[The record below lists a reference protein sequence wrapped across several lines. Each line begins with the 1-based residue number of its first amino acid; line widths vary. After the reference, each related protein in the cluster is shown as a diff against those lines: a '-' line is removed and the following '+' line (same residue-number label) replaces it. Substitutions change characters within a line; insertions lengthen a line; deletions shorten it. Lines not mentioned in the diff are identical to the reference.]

1 MPERVLAVANALL
14 GAVEQ
19 LSIDECGAFVV
30 ERAGEDL
37 GMVVAEH
44 GRVAWATAVGLEYR
58 LRQLMVL
65 HAGRRV
71 DRNAILTTPGISAAL
86 RQHSIESLIELCGPD
101 QATIRWIP
109 REYHLDAPELFSPTE
124 LLAAIGARLY
134 AKEAVASR
142 GVLQPNTTGASFAI
156 GDDDELAVIQES
168 AGERLGVASLLEL
181 GDWAQAALDA
191 TPGFSPAMIAR
202 ALAVANREVAIG
214 WRTARRMIHAVI
226 IEDRSTLDRTIDVLR
241 DQRLPAVV
249 SVCVP
254 WKLNP

>member
-1 MPERVLAVANALL
+1 MPDRVLAVANALL

-30 ERAGEDL
+30 ERQGEDL

-44 GRVAWATAVGLEYR
+44 GRVAWATAVGLEHR
-58 LRQLMVL
+58 LRQLMIL
-65 HAGRRV
+65 HAGKRV
-71 DRNAILTTPGISAAL
+71 DRNAILATPGITAAL

-109 REYHLDAPELFSPTE
+109 REVPVDAPETFSPTE
-124 LLAAIGARLY
+124 LLAAMGARLY
-134 AKEAVASR
+134 ANEAILSR
-142 GVLQPNTTGASFAI
+142 GALQPNTTGGSFAI
-156 GDDDELAVIQES
+156 GDGDELAVIQES
-168 AGERLGVASLLEL
+168 AGDRLGVASLLEL

-191 TPGFSPAMIAR
+191 TPGFSPTMISRTLEQAD
-202 ALAVANREVAIG
+202 REVAIG
-214 WRTARRMIHAVI
+214 WRTARRTIHAVI
-226 IEDRSTLDRTIDVLR
+226 IEDRITLDQTIELLR